1 MGKMRRWFHV
11 SEAWRRWRAGEGG
24 FAETATAIIVLPFMM
39 ATIFVLIEAGYNFS
53 HRSRVE
59 MVAQDAA
66 RGVAMDGA
74 NYWAAT
80 STLDP
85 KYATSVGGRN
95 GWSRWGTEELRALCN
110 SGKRCT
116 DAGTYLDCTPTSP
129 QVDPGATV
137 TCTATVDYK
146 QLVPFSSNPIF
157 SLGFS
162 GLWSKP
168 IKVTVTGQTTVGT
181 G

>member
-1 MGKMRRWFHV
+1 MKTMRRWFHV

-59 MVAQDAA
+59 MIAQDAA
-66 RGVAMDGA
+66 RGVAMDGG
-74 NYWAAT
+74 NYWKPT
-80 STLDP
+80 STVDEA
-85 KYATSVGGRN
+85 YASPGQ
-95 GWSRWGTEELRALCN
+95 GWSAWGTAQLRALCN
-110 SGKRCT
+110 NGKRCSDT
-116 DAGTYLDCTPTSP
+116 GTWLTCTPETP
-129 QVDPGATV
+129 AVDPGATV
-137 TCTATVDYK
+137 TCTANMDYK
-146 QLVPFSSNPIF
+146 QLVPFTSNPIF

-162 GLWSKP
+162 GLWTKP